1 MHSNMGRNKGY
12 EHSAGIRNGD
22 QLAGD
27 AAETKQ
33 SQALKACNGLAMARV
48 VSFLFQTDEID
59 TCQITFP
66 TKK

>member
-27 AAETKQ
+27 AAE
-33 SQALKACNGLAMARV
+33 N
-48 VSFLFQTDEID
+48 
-59 TCQITFP
+59 
-66 TKK
+66 

>member
-27 AAETKQ
+27 AAEN
-33 SQALKACNGLAMARV
+33 CLAMARV

>member
-27 AAETKQ
+27 AAENYAEPSAEGLQ
-33 SQALKACNGLAMARV
+33 RPCNGE
-48 VSFLFQTDEID
+48 SCKFFY
-59 TCQITFP
+59 FKP
-66 TKK
+66 TKLIPAK